1 MAHPTPV
8 RGLAPSSRLDDAARR
23 ILMCRLADV
32 RHPESSVME
41 EVSVDGVHDM
51 RVATRRL
58 RAALQVFQEVK
69 GLGKLERRVKRL
81 QDALGEVRDLHVQRD
96 WMAEAAKGE
105 KPQRR
110 RVLEELRTQREP
122 LLRQKEQH
130 LRGELKRWKA
140 RTVPALLSQMAR
152 LQDTRSYGGKH
163 VRRHLRWR
171 VRRVEQRIER
181 YMQASDAVSAHV
193 LRKELKKLRYELEIF
208 QPALPRTMNA
218 LLEVLVPLQGLLGQV
233 HDADV
238 RLELFER
245 TAAEAPSSQRA
256 AALKLLDKVRE
267 ERTQRAAEI
276 ARELQRWQSE
286 QLTRGLRRVLH

>member
-1 MAHPTPV
+1 
-8 RGLAPSSRLDDAARR
+8 
-23 ILMCRLADV
+23 
-32 RHPESSVME
+32 ME
-41 EVSVDGVHDM
+41 EASVDGVHDM

-58 RAALQVFQEVK
+58 RAALQLFQEVG

-110 RVLEELRTQREP
+110 KVLEGLRTQREP

-130 LRGELKRWKA
+130 LRGELKRWTA
-140 RTVPALLSQMAR
+140 RTVPALLGQMAR
-152 LQDTRSYGGKH
+152 LQDARSYGGKYA
-163 VRRHLRWR
+163 RRHLRWR

-181 YMQASDAVSAHV
+181 HMQASDALSAHR

-208 QPALPRTMNA
+208 QPALPRTMSA

-233 HDADV
+233 HDADI

-256 AALKLLDKVRE
+256 AALKLLDKIRE
-267 ERTQRAAEI
+267 ERTQRAGEI

>member
-41 EVSVDGVHDM
+41 EVSMDGVHDM

-58 RAALQVFQEVK
+58 RAALQVFQEVR

-110 RVLEELRTQREP
+110 RVLEELRAQHQP

-130 LRGELKRWKA
+130 LRGELKRWTT

-152 LQDTRSYGGKH
+152 LQDKRSYGGKH

-286 QLTRGLRRVLH
+286 QLTRRLRQVLH